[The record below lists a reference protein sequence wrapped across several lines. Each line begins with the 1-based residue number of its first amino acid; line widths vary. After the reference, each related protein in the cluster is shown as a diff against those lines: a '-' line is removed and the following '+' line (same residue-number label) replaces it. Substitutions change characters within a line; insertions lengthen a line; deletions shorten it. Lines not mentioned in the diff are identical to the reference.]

1 MDGGNTETASR
12 RNQQGE
18 IAVQSRGQR
27 TDTAAHR
34 GNEEREKSGQWQQSS
49 SRRRGG
55 ASVRE
60 PTGENS
66 NPGQKPFFLAF
77 KVDYHINRSYDN
89 INYLCHIHV
98 RYIKR
103 TSCM

>member
-1 MDGGNTETASR
+1 METASR
-12 RNQQGE
+12 RDQQGE
-18 IAVQSRGQR
+18 IAVQCRGQR

-60 PTGENS
+60 PTGEIQNKAK
-66 NPGQKPFFLAF
+66 NRFFWLL
-77 KVDYHINRSYDN
+77 RS
-89 INYLCHIHV
+89 ITIV
-98 RYIKR
+98 TAVMI
-103 TSCM
+103 T